1 MEDKDDIQLKCEI
14 DHIMQSVNNI
24 MKKIEEVS
32 PQKEEET
39 GQPENIIVA
48 K

>member
-1 MEDKDDIQLKCEI
+1 
-14 DHIMQSVNNI
+14 MQSVNNI
-24 MKKIEEVS
+24 MKKIEELS

-39 GQPENIIVA
+39 GLPESIIVA